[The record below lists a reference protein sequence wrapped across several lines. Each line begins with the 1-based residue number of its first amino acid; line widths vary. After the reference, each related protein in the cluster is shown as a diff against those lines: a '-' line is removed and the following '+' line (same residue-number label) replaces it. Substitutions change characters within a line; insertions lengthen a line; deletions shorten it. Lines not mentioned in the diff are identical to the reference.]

1 MAQWNMFA
9 GWAGMLFGLISGSV
23 IGLFFHQADFA
34 GGYGAFRRRLLRLG
48 HIAFFGLGIINVLFS
63 LALSSGSIQ
72 PDYPVTASLSLIA
85 GAVLMPTICFLTAWK
100 TFFRHAFALPV
111 ICVAIT
117 IVLVLQKMVIS

>member
-23 IGLFFHQADFA
+23 IGLFFHRANFA

-63 LALSSGSIQ
+63 LALSSGGIQ
-72 PDYPVTASLSLIA
+72 PEYPVVASLSLIA

-117 IVLVLQKMVIS
+117 IVLVLQKMVMS

>member
-9 GWAGMLFGLISGSV
+9 GWAGMLLGLISGSV

-85 GAVLMPTICFLTAWK
+85 GAALMPTICFLTAWK
-100 TFFRHAFALPV
+100 AFFRHAFALPV

-117 IVLVLQKMVIS
+117 IVLVLQKMVIP